1 MTSKPRQSK
10 AEALFHQLSNK
21 AWRMNNLYQVLTGEE
36 GRMEIKPF
44 RLRPDQE
51 RLYKERHNRNFIP
64 KARKLGMSTAIV
76 LDYLDECI
84 WAHPD
89 NPMHAAH
96 VDFREDDAKAKLD
109 MAKLA
114 WDKGPEHPNPAIA
127 GIWKQLHER
136 NPLVTRN
143 EGELVWQNGSKQQ
156 ASTSFMGGSPSR
168 LHISEFGPMSVKFP
182 LRAAAVKQGT
192 FNALVASGIIDI
204 ETTMEGGM
212 VGECSAIFQL
222 AEKTMSKD
230 RLTALDWKMFFV
242 PWYVHPDYDLP
253 GEVPKKPETA
263 EYFAKL
269 ELSDKVKVPLSR
281 QAWYEAKKDEQ
292 KSSMFTQFP
301 TVVRECLFAGSNAS
315 YFDADALQWMRNQIT
330 PLETQI
336 EYGDIVVQGDIKDH
350 QGRSASF
357 IVRNPEI
364 SPFQIIER
372 PMEGRRYVLFAD
384 SCIGKQAA
392 GSDDAKRDTHAYGVI
407 RDEYIDPVT
416 RERFLPQVV
425 ALCRDDHQSISPEM
439 IRRVVRLS
447 IYYGDCLVAPEINGK
462 DDIATRMIAAGVK
475 KMLSSGLVGADGAMP
490 GTKKTTEVFGH
501 LTTEGIRRQ
510 LLAEMQEMTLQQK
523 WICTFNVILQQMS
536 VFILN
541 KKGRAEAA
549 PTEHDDFVL
558 GVGIGLF
565 YLPHAT
571 KYVGREERIQM
582 TYQQDWNAIYAD
594 PTGL

>member
-1 MTSKPRQSK
+1 MSKPRQSK
-10 AEALFHQLSNK
+10 AEALFRQLSNK

-84 WAHPD
+84 WSHPD
-89 NPMHAAH
+89 NPIHAAH
-96 VDFREDDAKAKLD
+96 VDFRDDDAKAKLD

-192 FNALVASGIIDI
+192 FNALVASGIIDV

-212 VGECSAIFQL
+212 MGECSAIFQL
-222 AEKTMSKD
+222 AMSTMDKTQFNP
-230 RLTALDWKMFFV
+230 LDWKMFFV

-253 GEVPKKPETA
+253 GEVPHNPDII

-269 ELSDKVKVPLSR
+269 EISDGVKLPLSR
-281 QAWYEAKKDEQ
+281 QAWYEAKKAEQ

-315 YFDADALQWMRNQIT
+315 YFDADALQWMRNQII
-330 PLETQI
+330 PFETQI
-336 EYGDIVVQGDIKDH
+336 EYGDIVIQGDIKDH
-350 QGRSASF
+350 NGRSASF
-357 IVRNPEI
+357 VVKKPEV

-372 PMEGRRYVLFAD
+372 PMEGRRYLIYAD
-384 SCIGKQAA
+384 SCVGKQAE
-392 GSDDAKRDTHAYGVI
+392 GSDDAKRDTHSYGVI
-407 RDEYIDPVT
+407 RDEYVDPVS
-416 RERFLPQVV
+416 RERFLPQIV
-425 ALCRDDHQSISPEM
+425 AMCRDDDKCITPEM
-439 IRRVVRLS
+439 IRRVVALS
-447 IYYGDCLVAPEINGK
+447 IYYGDCIVIPETNNK

-475 KMLSSGLVGADGAMP
+475 NMYVQGLIGADEAMP
-490 GTKKTTEVFGH
+490 GTKKTTQVFGW
-501 LTTEGIRRQ
+501 LTTEGTRRQ
-510 LLAEMQEMTLQQK
+510 MLDNMREMTLQQR
-523 WICTFNVILQQMS
+523 WICTFGAVLQQMS
-536 VFILN
+536 VFIIN

-549 PTEHDDFVL
+549 PSEHDDHVT
-558 GVGIGLF
+558 GPAVGLF
-565 YLPHAT
+565 NLPHAT
-571 KYVGREERIQM
+571 KYVGREERIVR
-582 TYQQDWNAIYAD
+582 TYQQDWQEIYAD
-594 PTGL
+594 PTGI